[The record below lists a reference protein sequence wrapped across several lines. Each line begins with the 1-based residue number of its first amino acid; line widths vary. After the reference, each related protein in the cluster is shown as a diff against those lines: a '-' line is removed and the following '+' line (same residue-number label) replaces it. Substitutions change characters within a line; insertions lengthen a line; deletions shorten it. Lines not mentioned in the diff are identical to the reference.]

1 MLINASRS
9 RDILECIASLS
20 SDEVATPPAVA
31 NQVLDLLPAE
41 VWSNKD
47 LKWLDPA
54 CKTGVFLREAARRLM
69 EGLKDSIPDEAERRK
84 HIFTKMLHGYA
95 LTELTA
101 QMSRRSL
108 YYNKNASSKKLSVV
122 PFKSEEGNI
131 HFSGQDHAYGTKGKC
146 EICGAGKEF
155 FGALGNRE
163 RHAYDFIHSK
173 EDPVR
178 FDVVVGNPP
187 YQIED
192 GGGGG
197 GSAVPIYQ
205 LFVEQAFKLQPRYV
219 AMIIPSRWFSG
230 GKGLDNFREKMLAS
244 SNFRTLDIYFDSAE
258 LFPGVSVKG
267 GICYFLWDS
276 NYSGLCEIAT
286 HEQGVVSERI
296 QRRLDENGDV
306 FVPWNEAIPILN
318 RVQARNEP
326 TLEEFVASR
335 NPFGLIAAFN
345 QFDSQHSNKKIK
357 VFALKAEGYMS
368 RELVQSNR
376 QWIDKWKVISSKA
389 YGAGDSFPHQILGL
403 PIVAEPGSAC
413 TETYLV
419 LGVFESEQEALNFTT
434 YFRSR
439 FFRFLVSLRKNT
451 QNINKDKFAF
461 VPVLPLNQ
469 AWSDEKL
476 YARYQITEPE
486 QAFIASKIR
495 LMPND

>member
-20 SDEVATPPAVA
+20 SDEVATPPDVA
-31 NQVLDLLPAE
+31 NQILDLLPVE

-69 EGLKDSIPDEAERRK
+69 EGLKDSIPDETERRK

-108 YYNKNASSKKLSVV
+108 YYNKDASNKRLSVV
-122 PFKSEEGNI
+122 PFKNEEGNI
-131 HFSGQDHAYGTKGKC
+131 RFSGQDHPYNVTGKC
-146 EICGAGKEF
+146 TVCGAGKAV
-155 FGALGNRE
+155 FGGPGNRE
-163 RHAYDFIHSK
+163 RHAYDFIHRQEVEMK
-173 EDPVR
+173 

-244 SNFRTLDIYFDSAE
+244 SNFRTLDIFFDSAE

-276 NYSGLCEIAT
+276 NYSGLCDIAT

-306 FVPWNEAIPILN
+306 LVPWNEAIPILN
-318 RVQARNEP
+318 RVRSKEEP
-326 TLEEFVASR
+326 TLDQFVASR
-335 NPFGLIAAFN
+335 NPFGLVAAFN
-345 QFDSQHSNKKIK
+345 KFDSQKTSDKIK

-368 RELVQSNR
+368 RELVQSNH

-403 PIVAEPGSAC
+403 PIIAEPGSAC

-419 LGVFESEQEALNFTT
+419 LGVFDTQQEAVNFTK

-461 VPVLPLNQ
+461 VPVLPLDQ
-469 AWSDEKL
+469 TWSDEKL
-476 YARYQITEPE
+476 YARYDISEAE
-486 QAFIASKIR
+486 QEFIASKIR
-495 LMPND
+495 LMTDE